1 MYHPHM
7 APITTIERILPVKRT
22 FDKLVLLQLCQK
34 AHLDTILDPDKIGFF
49 GCVYKKGEYSVSL
62 VKKSSICK
70 L

>member
-1 MYHPHM
+1 M
-7 APITTIERILPVKRT
+7 LPVKRT
-22 FDKLVLLQLCQK
+22 FVKQVLLQLCQK